1 MPAYS
6 LNVPVPSDVAR
17 LAAGLA
23 AECIT
28 AEPREH
34 HTMVLKRLG
43 EAEDYRR
50 LIGEVRELLEGTGPL
65 PARVEGVDTFEAPP
79 SGAAP
84 VAYLEVH
91 SPGLM
96 NVHAACCDIVDPF
109 GEVLEGDEYEPHVTI
124 ARGGD
129 AGQLRGRAAGPI
141 EWDIERIDVWDAY
154 HENVVESISLT

>member
-6 LNVPVPSDVAR
+6 LNVPVPSEVAR

-23 AECIT
+23 TECLT

-50 LIGEVRELLEGTGPL
+50 LIGQVRDLLDGTGPI

-84 VAYLEVH
+84 VAYLDVH
-91 SPGLM
+91 SRGLM
-96 NVHAACCDIVDPF
+96 NVHEACCDIVDPF
-109 GEVLEGDEYEPHVTI
+109 GQVLEGDEYEPHVTI

-129 AGQLRGRAAGPI
+129 AGQLRGRDAGPI
-141 EWDIERIDVWDAY
+141 DWDIERIDVWDAY